1 MAHLFGVHDRWFYR
15 KTFILSQDFIWQQPT
30 AITEFDETLVS
41 RLIMKIPVFA
51 DHFTV
56 EFMSGINI
64 DIAAKNKAPR
74 RR

>member
-1 MAHLFGVHDRWFYR
+1 MRQIRDL
-15 KTFILSQDFIWQQPT
+15 QDFIWQQPT

-56 EFMSGINI
+56 EFKSGINI
-64 DIAAKNKAPR
+64 DIAA
-74 RR
+74 